1 MAFIDVKHAI
11 NICFLHCSEVLLGSR
26 EKYCGIF
33 GHVCRQLRALLN
45 SFNFFLFAIY
55 ISAAVCLRQPMQG
68 KARDWWGNKK
78 EFNVGK
84 LYEILD
90 LGSPGRHPVPLL
102 SFYCNESQSCTKRR
116 KWGRMMKTHHYQTIE
131 HYTDLCAVWPRN
143 LLWIYV
149 QRSKIANLGLSHQY
163 STHCNV
169 DK

>member
-11 NICFLHCSEVLLGSR
+11 NICFLHSSEVLLGSR

-116 KWGRMMKTHHYQTIE
+116 KGAESRFIWWFGARAGHCF
-131 HYTDLCAVWPRN
+131 LAVAVKSIHFPIIN
-143 LLWIYV
+143 CKSQKMSLQL
-149 QRSKIANLGLSHQY
+149 
-163 STHCNV
+163 
-169 DK
+169 

>member
-1 MAFIDVKHAI
+1 MAFIDVNHAI
-11 NICFLHCSEVLLGSR
+11 NICFLHSSEVLLGSR

-45 SFNFFLFAIY
+45 SFSFFLFAIY

-102 SFYCNESQSCTKRR
+102 SFYCNESQRCTKRR
-116 KWGRMMKTHHYQTIE
+116 KGAKWWKYIIIKKNTASDENDKVKWSSFFGCRKASIE
-131 HYTDLCAVWPRN
+131 TLRPITEAT
-143 LLWIYV
+143 L
-149 QRSKIANLGLSHQY
+149 
-163 STHCNV
+163 
-169 DK
+169 